1 MIEGSGSGSIP
12 LTNKSVFGS
21 RRLKNMLTLWI
32 RIRIDIFLK
41 FISTYKEL
49 PCREVTLFICPCP
62 VAGGCGQTQA
72 ETKGKYLLFLK

>member
-1 MIEGSGSGSIP
+1 
-12 LTNKSVFGS
+12 
-21 RRLKNMLTLWI
+21 MLTLWI

-41 FISTYKEL
+41 FISTNKEL

-62 VAGGCGQTQA
+62 VTGGCGQTQA